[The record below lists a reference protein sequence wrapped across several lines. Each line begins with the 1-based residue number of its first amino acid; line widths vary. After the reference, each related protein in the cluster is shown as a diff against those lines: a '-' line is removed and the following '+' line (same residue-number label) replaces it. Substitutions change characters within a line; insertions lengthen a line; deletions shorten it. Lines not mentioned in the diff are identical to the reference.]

1 MKAEI
6 SNTNASIG
14 AERFKADVR
23 CFGGLL
29 LVLGAMATINPLAN
43 VAGAITPGML
53 PTAGIPLWA
62 LIAGIAVTIIGTLA
76 MLVGYLALVHD
87 YGRRTL
93 TGSLMVITQLAW
105 IPYIVDLTATG
116 RGAQSDPAD
125 NTFIPT
131 AYNPTSFDV
140 KFIGA
145 MGVLSIIGYGFGFL
159 GSLSF
164 MEFSLFAYQSGK
176 PQDRSGVYYRS
187 RMSFYMMLLSLV
199 GFTQLCVGSL
209 SLSIA
214 GSGPLGDGPIAVAAY
229 VVFFPEISIFIG
241 LLQLVMGLWGLA
253 RRFGSLVGGAD
264 DHSYQIAMAF
274 TWCCVLSMMVMTQ
287 VSWAAGDT
295 IAGASPTIATL
306 TFGIHLL
313 PAFLD
318 FKARSTPDVLPEDYY
333 GVSVTAE
340 VDPEEQYD
348 PGMNMKAPEEAPPEQ
363 EPQPSVEM
371 YA

>member
-6 SNTNASIG
+6 NNYNASIG

-29 LVLGAMATINPLAN
+29 LVLGAMTTVNPLAN
-43 VAGAITPGML
+43 VAAAITPGML

-93 TGSLMVITQLAW
+93 TGALMVITQLAW
-105 IPYIVDLTATG
+105 IPYIVDMTATG
-116 RGAQSDPAD
+116 RGARSDPAE
-125 NTFIPT
+125 NPFIPT

-145 MGVLSIIGYGFGFL
+145 MGVLSIMGYGFGFL

-176 PQDRSGVYYRS
+176 PQDRSGVYYRG
-187 RMSFYMMLLSLV
+187 RMSFYMLLLTLV
-199 GFTQLCVGSL
+199 GFTQLCVGSI

-214 GSGPLGDGPIAVAAY
+214 GSGPLGNGPIAVAAY
-229 VVFFPEISIFIG
+229 VVFFPEITIFIG
-241 LLQLVMGLWGLA
+241 LLQLVMGLWGMA
-253 RRFGSLVGGAD
+253 RRFGYLVGGTD
-264 DHSYQIAMAF
+264 DNSYQIAMAF

-287 VSWAAGDT
+287 VSWADGGT
-295 IAGASPTIATL
+295 IAGAAPTIATL

-333 GVSVTAE
+333 GVAGPAE
-340 VDPEEQYD
+340 VDPEEQYS
-348 PGMNMKAPEEAPPEQ
+348 PSKKMEAPTPSEQ